1 MLEQRF
7 TTIDAAADEAAKYT
21 RDLGTIVK
29 GLRKASRTGDLNQ
42 VHRHLA
48 ELNDRLEDLGNIS
61 NNINDLDLDSYN
73 SEFDSSFSIEQI
85 ENLIEQIELSGSLDD
100 FNLDSYNSE
109 FDSDWNDEE
118 IEVLLELL
126 IDGSDDSNSDSFDD
140 NNELEELEEELDGS
154 NEFDNSNEFEE
165 VSI

>member
-1 MLEQRF
+1 M
-7 TTIDAAADEAAKYT
+7 TSPCSK
-21 RDLGTIVK
+21 RDQPSSL
-29 GLRKASRTGDLNQ
+29 SSSDLS
-42 VHRHLA
+42 
-48 ELNDRLEDLGNIS
+48 NIS
-61 NNINDLDLDSYN
+61 NNLNDFDLNIHN

-109 FDSDWNDEE
+109 FDSNWNDNE
-118 IEVLLELL
+118 IVVLLELL
-126 IDGSDDSNSDSFDD
+126 SESSDSNSNYFGD
-140 NNELEELEEELDGS
+140 NNELGELEEELSGS